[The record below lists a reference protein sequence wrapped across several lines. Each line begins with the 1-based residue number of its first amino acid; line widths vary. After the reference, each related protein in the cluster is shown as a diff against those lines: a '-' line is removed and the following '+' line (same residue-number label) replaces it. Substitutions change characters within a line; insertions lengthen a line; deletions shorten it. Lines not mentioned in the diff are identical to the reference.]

1 MNAGKR
7 GKNAGKTLSWPGHIL
22 SSTKKR
28 CGNDRTTD
36 METRMPTDYPVHRQA
51 DWRQGWI
58 LVMSGFLPVMAIIAL
73 APTLPT
79 LLAHFRDVGNPQLMV
94 PLLITAPSACIA
106 LFAPAAGI
114 VTDRFGRRNLM
125 LWAMAVYGI
134 GGFIPFFIDSFWAVV
149 AGRIVIGLG
158 EAAVLTVSN
167 TLLADYFEEKARH
180 RWLMLQGLAGSI
192 LGTLTIAGSGFLA
205 AKGWQWPF
213 AVYGVAFP
221 ILFASVFYLFEP
233 QPRVRLQAGAAM
245 SATALP
251 FPYKAAVL
259 VCGVTVLL
267 STIYYVQVIHFSV
280 LLKDLGV
287 LDPQSIGLAM
297 AIPSLGVPLGAV
309 IFRMTTRHGV
319 RHQIALVFLGYCIG
333 LGGIGLAPDHKVA
346 LAFAFVQQLA
356 NGIIVPALV
365 AFAQRSFSF
374 EHRGRGMGWWASAFF
389 AAQFLSP
396 AVVNAVRGMA
406 GGLQGAF
413 LVFGVIAGIGAVAT
427 LALRARSTPSAEPA
441 RA

>member
-1 MNAGKR
+1 M
-7 GKNAGKTLSWPGHIL
+7 
-22 SSTKKR
+22 KKR
-28 CGNDRTTD
+28 RGNDRTNA
-36 METRMPTDYPVHRQA
+36 METRMPTDHPVHRQA

-106 LFAPAAGI
+106 LFAPVAGV

-149 AGRIVIGLG
+149 AGRVVIGLG

-192 LGTLTIAGSGFLA
+192 LGTVTIACSGFLA

-221 ILFASVFYLFEP
+221 ILFASILYLFEP
-233 QPRVRLQAGAAM
+233 RARVRPAAAAAGAP
-245 SATALP
+245 SAALP
-251 FPYKAAVL
+251 FPYRVALV

-287 LDPQSIGLAM
+287 RDPQSIGLAM
-297 AIPSLGVPLGAV
+297 AIPSLGVPIGAV
-309 IFRMTTRHGV
+309 IFRATTRHGV
-319 RHQIALVFLGYCIG
+319 PNQIALVFLGYCIG
-333 LGGIGLAPDHKVA
+333 LGGIGLAPGYKVA

-356 NGIIVPALV
+356 NGIIVPVLV
-365 AFAQRSFSF
+365 AFAQSSFSF
-374 EHRGRGMGWWASAFF
+374 EHRGRGMGWWASSFF
-389 AAQFLSP
+389 AAQFVSP
-396 AVVNAVRGMA
+396 AVVSVVRGMA

-413 LVFGVIAGIGAVAT
+413 VVFGVVAGIGAIVT
-427 LALRARSTPSAEPA
+427 LVVRGRARAPALSASI
-441 RA
+441 